1 MSETTFETCPRC
13 GKMIEAGFTGATAP
27 GLSFV
32 APDKFRHFAFL
43 DEDVSKAGIRKF
55 LPWAARYFR
64 SYLCRSCELYI
75 VEYSVRLNRAQANQ
89 AAAAMTSAN

>member
-1 MSETTFETCPRC
+1 MSETTSHTCPRC
-13 GKMIEAGFTGATAP
+13 GNALEAGFAHKAA

-32 APDKFRHFAFL
+32 VPDKLQHFVFV
-43 DEDVSKAGIRKF
+43 DEDISKAGLSKY

-75 VEYSVRLNRAQANQ
+75 VDYSATLNRAQANQ
-89 AAAAMTSAN
+89 AAQSMTSRM